1 MLFNGK
7 KKKEKKTHTKNQCVV
22 NVGLFWWFSSKE
34 SVFKAGDTRDHH
46 IAWAALVAQLVKNLP
61 VMQETQV
68 RSLGQEDPLEEDME
82 NPMDRGAWQAT
93 AQGVAK
99 SWTW

>member
-1 MLFNGK
+1 MAP
-7 KKKEKKTHTKNQCVV
+7 E
-22 NVGLFWWFSSKE
+22 SSQRSGGSLWSGE
-34 SVFKAGDTRDHH
+34 QLTQDHH

-82 NPMDRGAWQAT
+82 NPMDRGAWPAT
-93 AQGVAK
+93 AQGVTE